1 MTARAH
7 DFEALMQD
15 LAPAFEASQEYTLV
29 DLEVEIVYLSLCRL
43 KAIEEAAM
51 KRDWEQ
57 VTHLTP
63 NES

>member
-1 MTARAH
+1 
-7 DFEALMQD
+7 MQD